1 MQSFAERVN
10 FFQAHRRQEVT
21 RSIVNSASKNLKV
34 VPVNKQLPVFNIMSI
49 FVANGSY
56 NIFEDRQ
63 IAK

>member
-10 FFQAHRRQEVT
+10 VFQAHRRQEVT
-21 RSIVNSASKNLKV
+21 RSIVNSVSKNLKA
-34 VPVNKQLPVFNIMSI
+34 VPVNKQLLVFNIMSI